1 MKRIVRSQ
9 YNHVFLILLENQSLG
24 SLIGNPAAPELNALA
39 NDYGLATNYTGVG
52 DPSEP
57 N

>member
-1 MKRIVRSQ
+1 
-9 YNHVFLILLENQSLG
+9 
-24 SLIGNPAAPELNALA
+24 LA

-57 N
+57 NYVGMLGGSTFGIIDDNPYFWPGHTKTPTT